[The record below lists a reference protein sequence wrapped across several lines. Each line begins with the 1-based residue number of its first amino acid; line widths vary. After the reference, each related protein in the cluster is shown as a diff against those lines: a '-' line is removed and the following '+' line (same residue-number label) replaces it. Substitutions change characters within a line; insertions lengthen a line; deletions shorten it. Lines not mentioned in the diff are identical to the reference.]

1 MCSPRVVRS
10 RCFYCRKST
19 REPPGFQPTVT
30 KIDPWMALR
39 NALGVGLPLAAG
51 AAPGDAGGALIVSI
65 GALNVSFSDGSDL

>member
-1 MCSPRVVRS
+1 
-10 RCFYCRKST
+10 
-19 REPPGFQPTVT
+19 
-30 KIDPWMALR
+30 MALR